1 MAKSVL
7 SSDTLPKAG
16 RVNEGINIVFLK
28 GLLSFLIRITHSA
41 DMSNGICYFSIV
53 CREWLVH
60 EDGALA
66 YRLQD
71 EESKNF
77 QVFLRYKSILSKL

>member
-16 RVNEGINIVFLK
+16 RVNEGTMHFFPTPLV
-28 GLLSFLIRITHSA
+28 THESESLYST
-41 DMSNGICYFSIV
+41 DMSNEYSFDDVAV

-71 EESKNF
+71 EESKNITSSF
-77 QVFLRYKSILSKL
+77 CDILDFY

>member
-16 RVNEGINIVFLK
+16 RVNEGTMHF
-28 GLLSFLIRITHSA
+28 FPTHLVTLESESLRSSG
-41 DMSNGICYFSIV
+41 MSNEHSFDDVPV

-71 EESKNF
+71 EESKSTRSCF
-77 QVFLRYKSILSKL
+77 CDILDFH